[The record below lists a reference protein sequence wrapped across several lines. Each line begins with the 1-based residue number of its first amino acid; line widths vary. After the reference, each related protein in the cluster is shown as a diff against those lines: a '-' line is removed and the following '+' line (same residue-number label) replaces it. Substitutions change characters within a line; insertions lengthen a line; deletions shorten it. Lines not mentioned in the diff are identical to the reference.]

1 MFLREGQFLFAC
13 FPKPQLYSAGIPL
26 IGPDGPW
33 GIKVVLQQNHFIT
46 SAQSHTQTSFLK
58 LPWGQKQKK
67 KTTFKLY
74 DLEFVGL
81 LGTKM
86 ENEVIC
92 FGVFLLVWQTPGLRD
107 QNSGCLAPSPPGKQ
121 LGYF

>member
-1 MFLREGQFLFAC
+1 MGDQGGT
-13 FPKPQLYSAGIPL
+13 PTKSLYNFGAV
-26 IGPDGPW
+26 W
-33 GIKVVLQQNHFIT
+33 
-46 SAQSHTQTSFLK
+46 HTQTSFLK

-92 FGVFLLVWQTPGLRD
+92 FAVFLPV
-107 QNSGCLAPSPPGKQ
+107 
-121 LGYF
+121 